1 MPASLTATSV
11 PEGSNQAKH
20 LKLHSWSLWAAV
32 LLLYAS
38 GSVLAQA
45 NPVGAPAASASA
57 KLTPTVPASTAGL
70 AIISSKPEWREL
82 TPAQQLSLK
91 PLAANWN
98 SLGEGQKRKWIAIA
112 ANYPQLSPTEQSKLH
127 ERMTEWVALSPKQ
140 REQARLN
147 FAQTKQLSPS
157 QKAENWQAYQAL
169 SAEEKKKLAIA
180 AAPKPGG
187 AAPAVKPVPPQ
198 KLAAVPVTRKTA
210 SAPVRPTASAPASKV
225 QAAASQ
231 PTPAASN

>member
-1 MPASLTATSV
+1 MPASLRVPSIPEDSDQAT
-11 PEGSNQAKH
+11 H
-20 LKLHSWSLWAAV
+20 LKMDSWSLWAAV
-32 LLLYAS
+32 LCLSVS

-45 NPVGAPAASASA
+45 NPVSAPAAPASA
-57 KLTPTVPASTAGL
+57 KFSPTTPANAAVLIA
-70 AIISSKPEWREL
+70 ISSKPEWKEL
-82 TPAQQLSLK
+82 TTAQQLSLK
-91 PLAANWN
+91 PLAANWS

-112 ANYPQLSPTEQSKLH
+112 ANYPQLGAAEQSKLH

-169 SAEEKKKLAIA
+169 SSEEKKKLAIA
-180 AAPKPGG
+180 ATPKPGG

-198 KLAAVPVTRKTA
+198 KLAAVPVTRKA
-210 SAPVRPTASAPASKV
+210 ASAPARLAASAPAPKA